1 MIPVVP
7 ARAVPRGRSTRS
19 GEGRGA
25 LQPLPRSFYDRDT
38 LAVVEFTSTRCVFTM
53 EGTDHDEPATW
64 VFTLD
69 GKESN
74 IVWLFTQY
82 YTLSS

>member
-1 MIPVVP
+1 MQQYFYI
-7 ARAVPRGRSTRS
+7 
-19 GEGRGA
+19 
-25 LQPLPRSFYDRDT
+25 PRSPAGGKAGCDGRTHPASYWPYTADRDT
-38 LAVVEFTSTRCVFTM
+38 LAVVEFTSARCVFTM

-82 YTLSS
+82 YALSS

>member
-1 MIPVVP
+1 M
-7 ARAVPRGRSTRS
+7 
-19 GEGRGA
+19 
-25 LQPLPRSFYDRDT
+25 
-38 LAVVEFTSTRCVFTM
+38 VEFTSTRCVFTM